1 MRIDAPVLGV
11 SGPVIVT
18 FDGNGGDDHVII
30 HGSSGDDQII
40 VGRAYLPLRSVFE
53 VADTEFLWVRGGAG
67 NDFIMNDT
75 PFPSVPSILEGD
87 GLGVVGRFDDTLIG
101 GSSVDLLFA
110 GRGED
115 VMFGRDGNDFLY
127 ADTDFDGV
135 SGGVLY
141 LSEAAD
147 ETVGDYLDGG
157 SGVNSAVQVGSLD
170 RVVKINGTL
179 LDGGACKDVITWLK
193 AQIVS
198 LAGGAAASEAA
209 VNDLV
214 TQGLAA
220 LGVTLRNFDGPVV
233 VVPMS
238 LTTREHRTDVN
249 GDGFVSPRDALIVIN
264 LLNQIGPGAVG
275 EVWQRLNGTAV
286 GEGESDAYFDVNGD
300 DYLSP
305 RDALLI
311 VNELNYASG
320 EGEFAGRV
328 PSNMRAVNTEV
339 LSSVMATDA
348 AESGREP
355 LATFCSSLV
364 SQTSWQAATSVAQ
377 SAGMDRLDQ
386 SPTTIVQYGPMP
398 LARHRPES
406 IESTRVEL
414 IDEELLEQLAVQW
427 LIGQADGDAEP

>member
-1 MRIDAPVLGV
+1 
-11 SGPVIVT
+11 
-18 FDGNGGDDHVII
+18 
-30 HGSSGDDQII
+30 
-40 VGRAYLPLRSVFE
+40 
-53 VADTEFLWVRGGAG
+53 
-67 NDFIMNDT
+67 MNDT
-75 PFPSVPSILEGD
+75 PSPSVPSILEGD

-101 GSSVDLLFA
+101 GWSVDLLFA

-115 VMFGRDGNDFLY
+115 VLFGGGGNDYLY

-147 ETVGDYLDGG
+147 ETLGDYLDGG

-170 RVVKINGTL
+170 RVVKISGTL

-193 AQIVS
+193 AEIVS
-198 LAGGAAASEAA
+198 LGGGAAATEAA

-220 LGVTLRNFDGPVV
+220 LGVTLRDFDGPVV

-238 LTTREHRTDVN
+238 LAILENRLDVN
-249 GDGFVSPRDALIVIN
+249 EDGLVSPRDALIVIN
-264 LLNQIGPGAVG
+264 LLNQIGPGTVDD
-275 EVWQRLNGTAV
+275 VWQRLNGLAG
-286 GEGESDAYFDVNGD
+286 GEGESDADFDVNRD

-311 VNELNYASG
+311 VNELNHASG
-320 EGEFAGRV
+320 DGEFVGRV
-328 PSNMRAVNTEV
+328 PSKYGPRIRGTGFGQGQGCRGFRQRAAGDV
-339 LSSVMATDA
+339 LQ
-348 AESGREP
+348 P
-355 LATFCSSLV
+355 LV
-364 SQTSWQAATSVAQ
+364 SQTIWQAATSVAQ

-386 SPTTIVQYGPMP
+386 SSTTIVQYGPMP

-406 IESTRVEL
+406 TESASVEL
-414 IDEELLEQLAVQW
+414 IDEELLEELAVQW
-427 LIGQADGDAEP
+427 LIGQAADGDAES